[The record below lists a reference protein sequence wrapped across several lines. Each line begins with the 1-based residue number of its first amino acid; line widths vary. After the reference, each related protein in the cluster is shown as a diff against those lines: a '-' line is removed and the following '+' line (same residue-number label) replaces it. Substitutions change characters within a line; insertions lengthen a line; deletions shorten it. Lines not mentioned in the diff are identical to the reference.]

1 MSALRPDYLR
11 THVPAQQDIPEE
23 SESDRVLLLKEA
35 FQLLWALAMHSP
47 LPLRDMTQGAGMF
60 NTLVRAKRLRSTCFY
75 KFSRAYKIFRAAR
88 VSPCINRC
96 R

>member
-1 MSALRPDYLR
+1 M
-11 THVPAQQDIPEE
+11 PARQDVPEE

-60 NTLVRAKRLRSTCFY
+60 NTLVRAASYVFFFLRTDLF
-75 KFSRAYKIFRAAR
+75 AYIVFD
-88 VSPCINRC
+88 SI
-96 R
+96 